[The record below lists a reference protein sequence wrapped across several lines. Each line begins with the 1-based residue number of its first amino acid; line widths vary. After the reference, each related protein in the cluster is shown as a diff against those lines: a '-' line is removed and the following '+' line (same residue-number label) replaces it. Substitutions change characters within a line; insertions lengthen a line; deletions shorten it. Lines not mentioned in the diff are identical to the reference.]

1 MTKEGKG
8 VHMMKK
14 SVWAQVEF
22 FREGTEWK
30 EEGGRRPKFQR
41 MDARKD

>member
-14 SVWAQVEF
+14 SVWHVEF
-22 FREGTEWK
+22 FRDGTGWK
-30 EEGGRRPKFQR
+30 EEGGRRPKFQT
-41 MDARKD
+41 MDARKE